1 MPINA
6 DGYLSHLKTF
16 LDVRE
21 TSGKGNA
28 PHYGQLC
35 KAKERENL
43 AENEILLADTDET
56 TKERLKAKLTFSGR
70 VLGLRLDACKSPL
83 FHFMHDDGKR
93 PWGRKCDFVLFQ
105 AHENRLKAYCIEFKK
120 ARTLIPASDVM
131 LQLHAGEAWCHT
143 LHKLIS
149 AYSNKDAQL
158 EVSKYVFTDCINP
171 GPDLDPDDK
180 YLKDYPDIRHYLF
193 SDVDGM
199 ALEDL
204 ENDTQKVIV

>member
-6 DGYLSHLKTF
+6 DGYFNHLKTF
-16 LDVRE
+16 LDTRE
-21 TSGKGNA
+21 SVGKSNI

-35 KAKERENL
+35 RAKEREGL
-43 AENEILLADTDET
+43 EANEFVLADTDET

-70 VLGLRLDACKSPL
+70 VLGLRLDACKNPL
-83 FHFMHDDGKR
+83 FHFLDDDGKR
-93 PWGRKCDFVLFQ
+93 PWMRKCDFVLFQ
-105 AHENRLKAYCIEFKK
+105 AHANRLKAYCIEFKK
-120 ARTLIPASDVM
+120 ARTFIPASDVM
-131 LQLHAGEAWCHT
+131 LQLH
-143 LHKLIS
+143 KLIA

-158 EVSKYVFTDCINP
+158 EVSKYVFTDCQNP
-171 GPDLDPDDK
+171 GPDLDPEGK

>member
-21 TSGKGNA
+21 TRGKGNT

-35 KAKERENL
+35 KAKEAISL

-56 TKERLKAKLTFSGR
+56 AQERLKAKLSFSGR
-70 VLGLRLDACKSPL
+70 VLGLRLDACQSPL
-83 FHFMHDDGKR
+83 FHFMNDDGKR
-93 PWGRKCDFVLFQ
+93 PWAKRCDFVVFQ
-105 AHENRLKAYCIEFKK
+105 AHQDRLKAYCIEFKK
-120 ARTLIPASDVM
+120 ARTYIPAADVM
-131 LQLHAGEAWCHT
+131 MQLHAGEAWCLT
-143 LHKLIS
+143 LHKLLS
-149 AYSNKDAQL
+149 AYSNKDTRL
-158 EVSKYVFTDCINP
+158 EVSKYVFTDCQNP
-171 GPDLDPDDK
+171 DPDLDPENK

-204 ENDTQKVIV
+204 ENDSQKVIV